1 MESNEGG
8 TVKVTTAL
16 RNEQAA
22 YYRLCDEARALG
34 IPTSLDDPRSPR
46 TVDELRGAVAR
57 AALRPL
63 TRKRAESDKAW
74 RAAIRAAHAEG
85 MSLRAIAAC
94 VGVAHTRV
102 LQ

>member
-34 IPTSLDDPRSPR
+34 IPTSLDDPRSPK
-46 TVDELRGAVAR
+46 TVDALR
-57 AALRPL
+57 AAV
-63 TRKRAESDKAW
+63 E
-74 RAAIRAAHAEG
+74 AAR
-85 MSLRAIAAC
+85 
-94 VGVAHTRV
+94 
-102 LQ
+102 